1 MFERDGYDVT
11 TFRRY
16 ESPNV
21 SMIVEARPKKEGF
34 FISVESAAS
43 GKGFG
48 EMGIGIDS
56 PCLIP
61 GGVKQEKQ

>member
-16 ESPNV
+16 APPDI
-21 SMIVEARPKKEGF
+21 SMIVEARPKKGGF
-34 FISVESAAS
+34 FVSVESAAS

-48 EMGIGIDS
+48 EMGIGVDS

-61 GGVKQEKQ
+61 NSAKQEKQ